1 MYYNQDVVERV
12 LDANN
17 IVDVVSE
24 HVNLTKKGSTYFGL
38 CPFHNEKTPSFSVT
52 DKNGRQM
59 YYCYGCHSGG
69 SALTFLMKYDNIS
82 YTEAV
87 QTLAARA
94 GISLP
99 KPEYNKI
106 EAEKQKLKNQ
116 VYEINKEAA
125 IYFYKLLKSERG
137 KTGLSYLT
145 NRGLSPETIKSYGL
159 GYSDKY
165 RDDLYKYIKSKGYTD
180 EVLKQTGLFVIKEN
194 DIHDWFWN
202 RVMYPIMDARG
213 RVIAFGGRVMGD
225 AEPKYLNSPETV
237 IFEKSKN
244 LYGLN
249 VAKKHKDGDFILC
262 EGYMDVIA
270 LHQAGFTNAV
280 ATLGTALTESH
291 TWLLKRYTPRVFLS
305 YDSDGAGRKA
315 ALRAIP
321 MLKNAGLSVKV
332 INLSPFKDP
341 DELIKNMGAEEY
353 RNRIKNARNSLFFE
367 IDCMKEGYDLS
378 DPDSYTKY
386 FNNICDKI
394 SYLSDEVERENY
406 VRACAAEFGLDLE
419 LLKDKVKKLA
429 LNRDHTV
436 RYAPA
441 LERADRN
448 KNKEKPS
455 ALLKA
460 QKIILSSLA
469 SDPGLYKNIEGHLS
483 PEDFSEPVLR
493 PLAAELF
500 NQLKTNNVNLM
511 SAISI
516 FEEADEQEKATDAL
530 NYKYDND
537 DAEAD
542 FKKLINDCVRNI
554 KKQSLENKLN
564 SETDIGLLLE
574 IKKEQEAL
582 LRLDIFQ
589 D

>member
-125 IYFYKLLKSERG
+125 IYYYKLLKSERG

-353 RNRIKNARNSLFFE
+353 RNIIKNASNSLFF
-367 IDCMKEGYDLS
+367 
-378 DPDSYTKY
+378 
-386 FNNICDKI
+386 
-394 SYLSDEVERENY
+394 
-406 VRACAAEFGLDLE
+406 
-419 LLKDKVKKLA
+419 
-429 LNRDHTV
+429 
-436 RYAPA
+436 
-441 LERADRN
+441 
-448 KNKEKPS
+448 
-455 ALLKA
+455 
-460 QKIILSSLA
+460 
-469 SDPGLYKNIEGHLS
+469 
-483 PEDFSEPVLR
+483 
-493 PLAAELF
+493 
-500 NQLKTNNVNLM
+500 
-511 SAISI
+511 
-516 FEEADEQEKATDAL
+516 
-530 NYKYDND
+530 
-537 DAEAD
+537 
-542 FKKLINDCVRNI
+542 
-554 KKQSLENKLN
+554 
-564 SETDIGLLLE
+564 
-574 IKKEQEAL
+574 
-582 LRLDIFQ
+582 
-589 D
+589 

>member
-500 NQLKTNNVNLM
+500 NQLKNNNVNLM